1 MDSLSEDYEEMTP
14 TTAKHQLSMPVKLN
28 TKLPTPIVVA
38 NPSKVVSQKPPA
50 HRSIAGITSDN
61 PVSPR
66 VGPKPPKRAGI
77 DELKSKAKE
86 KFRHFKSTPD
96 SNDIHMYIPEEATQ
110 YIEIDDKKG
119 ELSVQDFG
127 NQYSEELPMQVYVSK
142 GTYGMEDKYSLS
154 TGDVC
159 NIHFM
164 RHRELVEVEDKER
177 QLNLFVPLN
186 SAIKFGIVYNPQDNE
201 NEAMKGYLFPN
212 VSDLLS
218 LGYSSLPKII
228 CACQFHDPERPGSEP
243 TREVMAVK
251 EIILSDNPDEFR
263 KLRVYSITAL
273 KERILDE
280 NVYGHF
286 STRPSFMQLYLPEIL
301 KYVSKPIPSQ
311 VSMFRN
317 PLKNVAPGV
326 PSSLFRKIIHMKRQF
341 TSAVFIAT
349 NMLDQVCVLV
359 DIFILDIDLC
369 IIINCIQLPINR
381 V

>member
-1 MDSLSEDYEEMTP
+1 MDSSGEDYEEMTP
-14 TTAKHQLSMPVKLN
+14 TTAEHQLSMSVKLN
-28 TKLPTPIVVA
+28 TKFPTPISVA
-38 NPSKVVSQKPPA
+38 NPSKVVSQKPP
-50 HRSIAGITSDN
+50 HRSKAAGSQ
-61 PVSPR
+61 VSPR
-66 VGPKPPKRAGI
+66 VGPKPKKRAGI

-86 KFRHFKSTPD
+86 KFRQFKSTPD

-119 ELSVQDFG
+119 EFTVHEFA
-127 NQYSEELPMQVYVSK
+127 NRYSEQLPMQVYVSK

-154 TGDVC
+154 TDDIC
-159 NIHFM
+159 NIHFV
-164 RHRELVEVEDKER
+164 RRRELIEVEDKER
-177 QLNLFVPLN
+177 QLNLFIPLN

-218 LGYSSLPKII
+218 LGYSSLPKIV

-243 TREVMAVK
+243 TREVMAIK
-251 EIILSDNPDEFR
+251 EIILSDNPDVFR

-301 KYVSKPIPSQ
+301 KYVSMPIPSQ

-341 TSAVFIAT
+341 TSAVLIAT
-349 NMLDQVCVLV
+349 NMLDQVQACT
-359 DIFILDIDLC
+359 
-369 IIINCIQLPINR
+369 CIQLAPTTYLDSLQCFMYHNII
-381 V
+381 